1 MKKLLFILLVWLYPL
16 FSFGA
21 INEYLTDVYFANGIL
36 TDEGNATANT
46 IILKRAIQKDTYNLN
61 IKAYNEDIGDV
72 FRAYNHTYTQFP
84 DFGESFYQILN
95 ATYGDLGDF
104 TLDNIDAFIG
114 VWWLR
119 DRFNSLFESAH
130 NADLK
135 LQVDRYEESIKAGH
149 KVLAVAHSQG
159 NL

>member
-1 MKKLLFILLVWLYPL
+1 MKRLLFILLVWLYPL

-46 IILKRAIQKDTYNLN
+46 ILLKRAIQKDTYNLN
-61 IKAYNEDIGDV
+61 IKAYNEDIGNV
-72 FRAYNHTYTQFP
+72 LRAYNHTYTTLP

-104 TLDNIDAFIG
+104 LVPTVLSG
-114 VWWLR
+114 
-119 DRFNSLFESAH
+119 
-130 NADLK
+130 NA
-135 LQVDRYEESIKAGH
+135 
-149 KVLAVAHSQG
+149 
-159 NL
+159 